1 MPLAPPS
8 EEELL
13 RRAHAVA
20 GLTLAELAKQLA
32 ATVPAQPRRAK
43 GWAGALLESALG
55 ASAGPRPLPDFPH
68 LGIELKTL
76 PVNTA
81 GQPLESTYVCTASL
95 APVSGQRWED
105 SVVRR
110 KLQRVLWM
118 PIVGNR
124 DTPPTERRIGTPLL
138 WRPDAD
144 EERWLHADWEE
155 LMELIALGRLDQID
169 GRHGRY
175 LQLRPKAAH
184 ARELTAAIDADG
196 VHSLALPRG
205 FYLRARFTRLI
216 LERHYYL
223 TVNSDW

>member
-1 MPLAPPS
+1 MPLEPRSAV
-8 EEELL
+8 ELL
-13 RRAHAVA
+13 RWAHAVA

-55 ASAGPRPLPDFPH
+55 ASAGPRPQPDFPH

-76 PVNTA
+76 PVSAA
-81 GQPLESTYVCTASL
+81 GQPLESTYVCTAPL
-95 APVSGQRWED
+95 ARASGQRWED

-118 PIVGNR
+118 PIVGDR
-124 DTPPTERRIGTPLL
+124 DTPPAARRVGTPLL
-138 WRPDAD
+138 WQPDAE
-144 EERWLHADWEE
+144 EERWLRVDWEE

-169 GRHGRY
+169 GRRGRY

-184 ARELTAAIDADG
+184 ARALTAAIDADG
-196 VHSLALPRG
+196 AHRLALPRG

-216 LERHYYL
+216 LERHYHL
-223 TVNSDW
+223 AMTSE